1 MASAIDH
8 HGLMVP
14 ISLVYRGQLRCDAE
28 HGPSKTR
35 LVTDAPTDNHGRGES
50 FSPTDLIATGLGACI
65 LTTMGLVAQR
75 DGIRVEGATVAV
87 EKHMSAAPPRRIAKL
102 VVRLTLP
109 SGIAA
114 EARQKLERAAHTC
127 PVAISLH
134 PDVVQEI
141 SFRYLD

>member
-1 MASAIDH
+1 MPTIKTAYL
-8 HGLMVP
+8 GE
-14 ISLVYRGQLRCDAE
+14 LRTQPV
-28 HGPSKTR
+28 HLQSSTQI
-35 LVTDAPTDNHGRGES
+35 LTDAPTDNHGRGES

-87 EKHMSAAPPRRIAKL
+87 EKHMSPTAPRRIAKL
-102 VVRLTLP
+102 VVRLTFP

-114 EARQKLERAAHTC
+114 EVRQKLERAAHTC

-134 PDVVQEI
+134 PDVVQDI
-141 SFRYLD
+141 SFSYADVAV